1 MKLLMSLASTFIFQM
16 PHSQAI
22 TAKLDEKARG
32 DSLTAAHGFI
42 SQKKKKKKK
51 KKISFVLNYLK

>member
-1 MKLLMSLASTFIFQM
+1 M

-42 SQKKKKKKK
+42 SQKKKKK
-51 KKISFVLNYLK
+51 ISFVLNYLK